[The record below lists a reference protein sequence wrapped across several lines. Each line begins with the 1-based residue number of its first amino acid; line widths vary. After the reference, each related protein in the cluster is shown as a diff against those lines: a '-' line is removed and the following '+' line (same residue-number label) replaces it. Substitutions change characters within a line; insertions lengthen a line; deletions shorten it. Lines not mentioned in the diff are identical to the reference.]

1 MQSIRKGNLLV
12 VVLTVFVI
20 FITSGKPKVESKK
33 DVINYVALGD
43 SIAAGYGLAEDE
55 SSYVDLI
62 SEDLGASTTNLA
74 VNGMTSTELLQML
87 LSGEHDDVI
96 SQADIITISIGS
108 NDLLKPFISRVTNAF
123 GIEDT
128 NDINN
133 SVISELTKKYK
144 DDPFLLIPIIAELN
158 NQIVDNEE
166 LYEVCKNFEYNIFP
180 QIISNIKAKNH
191 DAQIIVNNI
200 YNPYY
205 NVSIYGMYDLGEIAE
220 SYIERINMAFS
231 VSPKYS
237 YVNIHD
243 LFMEEGLTNS
253 NIDFWKLDTLNFD
266 PHPNKDGHM
275 MIFSAVNPKVNAG

>member
-12 VVLTVFVI
+12 ITLVVFVI
-20 FITSGKPKVESKK
+20 FITAGKPKVESQN

-43 SIAAGYGLAEDE
+43 SIATGYGLADDE

-87 LSGEHDDVI
+87 SSGEHDDVI

-108 NDLLKPFISRVTNAF
+108 NDLLKPFINRVTNAF
-123 GIEDT
+123 GIENV

-133 SVISELTKKYK
+133 TVISELKKKYK
-144 DDPFLLIPIIAELN
+144 NDPFLLIPVIAELN
-158 NQIVDNEE
+158 SQIVDNEE
-166 LYEVCKNFEYNIFP
+166 LYEVCKNFEVNNFP
-180 QIISNIKAKNH
+180 QIISQIKAKNH

-205 NVSIYGMYDLGEIAE
+205 NVSIYGVYDLGEIAD
-220 SYIERINMAFS
+220 SYINRINMAFS
-231 VSPKYS
+231 VSLKCN
-237 YVNIHD
+237 YVDVYD
-243 LFMEEGLTNS
+243 LFREEGLTNS
-253 NIDFWKLDTLNFD
+253 NINFWDLDTLNFD

-275 MIFSAVNPKVNAG
+275 MIFSEVNPKVNVG